1 MFQSEAASVS
11 YDTLP
16 SEQIVSVD
24 SFVGVGHNS
33 SQNLNVNIS
42 SVGGEIDKASVE
54 VPSTS
59 ATMQAPATTSVKES
73 VSVPP
78 TDSIAAT
85 SVGNKVQSKGKVI

>member
-1 MFQSEAASVS
+1 MQFN
-11 YDTLP
+11 L
-16 SEQIVSVD
+16 
-24 SFVGVGHNS
+24 

-42 SVGGEIDKASVE
+42 SVGGEIDKASLE